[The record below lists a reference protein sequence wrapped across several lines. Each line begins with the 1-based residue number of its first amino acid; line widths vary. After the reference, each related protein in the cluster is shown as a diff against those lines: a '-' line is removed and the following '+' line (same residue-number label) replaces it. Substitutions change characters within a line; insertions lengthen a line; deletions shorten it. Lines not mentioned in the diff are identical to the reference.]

1 MTEKAS
7 TAGRAKE
14 VVAETVEKTKATV
27 GEAREKVREVSDTVR
42 KEAAKAGGFAKEKAG
57 VAGEA
62 LREGY
67 GRARKDLDKLAED
80 VTVYVRDNP
89 GRSVLIA
96 GAIGF
101 FVGFLLR
108 SDRRR

>member
-1 MTEKAS
+1 MTEKAKA
-7 TAGRAKE
+7 TDRAKE
-14 VVAETVEKTKATV
+14 VVAETVDKTKATV
-27 GEAREKVREVSDTVR
+27 AETREKVREVSETVR
-42 KEAAKAGGFAKEKAG
+42 KEAARAGVFAKEKAG

-67 GRARKDLDKLAED
+67 GRARKDLDKLADD

-96 GAIGF
+96 GVVGFFIGF
-101 FVGFLLR
+101 LIR